1 MRIEKKGTQELII
14 YGNIKSIEDYVTIRE
29 AVAKIITNG
38 ETELQLSIPDSFSMP
53 SSVIGALIQL
63 ISERKIRLKMR
74 IGDNNLFELLEEM
87 NLVTTF
93 NASLDKNHQK

>member
-14 YGNIKSIEDYVTIRE
+14 YGNIKSIEDYVAIRE
-29 AVAKIITNG
+29 AVTKMVTNG
-38 ETELQLSIPDSFSMP
+38 ETELHLSILDSFSMP

-87 NLVTTF
+87 NLVATF